1 MDAAAALVRKYD
13 DGKASNGA
21 VADDDEEDE
30 EDDEYED
37 EEGIFGSEQ
46 LFETPLD
53 KLDSYQLF
61 SQVVQGKG
69 GENGII
75 MGYRFS
81 RPFTDYFSSLSPPFT
96 RPSTKSWTTS
106 TTGNE
111 HPYAAGTASFAWDH
125 YSSSAGRGEMG

>member
-21 VADDDEEDE
+21 AADDDEEDE

-69 GENGII
+69 GETGIVI
-75 MGYRFS
+75 AYRFF
-81 RPFTDYFSSLSPPFT
+81 RL
-96 RPSTKSWTTS
+96 
-106 TTGNE
+106 
-111 HPYAAGTASFAWDH
+111 
-125 YSSSAGRGEMG
+125 